1 MYRKIYF
8 TIEMQP
14 IILNTFLV
22 TYEFTGCNLRVGIR
36 RVLETLYRVRTLE
49 GLADSPLICS
59 QDFGPFAEN
68 GFRAFHRAEMSS
80 EDTQHRLNKLHFS
93 SKNQIE

>member
-49 GLADSPLICS
+49 GLADSPLYVARVLALLRKMVLEHS
-59 QDFGPFAEN
+59 TG
-68 GFRAFHRAEMSS
+68 
-80 EDTQHRLNKLHFS
+80 LK
-93 SKNQIE
+93 